1 MLVALVG
8 IATLIALVVGVA
20 LMMRFARRNALVDA
34 PPPSQG
40 ADFLA
45 PVSSGQYRFRTPDES
60 PEEFKARVEAEN
72 EEIASSRRGT
82 ELEQPK

>member
-8 IATLIALVVGVA
+8 IATLIALVIGVA
-20 LMMRFARRNALVDA
+20 LMMRFARRNALVDADA

-60 PEEFKARVEAEN
+60 PEQFKARVEAEN
-72 EEIASSRRGT
+72 EEIASSRRGPET
-82 ELEQPK
+82 P